1 MQTIVQ
7 HISRLFVSYNDYL
20 ATKIDSVDKK
30 ALDKL
35 LHEGFLKNQSIL
47 ETPKATNRKKTSYQN
62 FFALKR
68 KQLAEERPN
77 LGFGEI
83 SKLISTEWRSMS
95 KNDKDAYKNIVDEP
109 PLQVDMEE
117 KTTKTQTDSS
127 VVFEVNQNHVNLK
140 KPMDSSIER
149 YFIENSDDSENED
162 LDDEDYDES
171 AFIQN
176 NIDETIDD
184 HEDNDDL
191 VHDGEK
197 DEDDNH
203 DEDEDECDDND
214 DGDLDSLNF
223 TFDDE

>member
-1 MQTIVQ
+1 MHIKISSMNHLYKSIWKKKQQKLKQT
-7 HISRLFVSYNDYL
+7 H
-20 ATKIDSVDKK
+20 
-30 ALDKL
+30 
-35 LHEGFLKNQSIL
+35 
-47 ETPKATNRKKTSYQN
+47 
-62 FFALKR
+62 
-68 KQLAEERPN
+68 
-77 LGFGEI
+77 
-83 SKLISTEWRSMS
+83 
-95 KNDKDAYKNIVDEP
+95 
-109 PLQVDMEE
+109 PLCL
-117 KTTKTQTDSS
+117 
-127 VVFEVNQNHVNLK
+127 EVNQNHVNLK

-203 DEDEDECDDND
+203 DDDDDDEDECDDND